1 MTIVRERGRVAGGVT
16 IVRGRGGWL
25 GVCDPIVRKEGGWGC
40 DHSEGE
46 GGVAEVCDPSE
57 GERVGWGCDHSEGE
71 RQRMGWGCDHSEGEG
86 EGVNLLIKPANQT
99 C

>member
-1 MTIVRERGRVAGGVT
+1 MVGGVT
-16 IVRGRGGWL
+16 IVRER
-25 GVCDPIVRKEGGWGC
+25 
-40 DHSEGE
+40 